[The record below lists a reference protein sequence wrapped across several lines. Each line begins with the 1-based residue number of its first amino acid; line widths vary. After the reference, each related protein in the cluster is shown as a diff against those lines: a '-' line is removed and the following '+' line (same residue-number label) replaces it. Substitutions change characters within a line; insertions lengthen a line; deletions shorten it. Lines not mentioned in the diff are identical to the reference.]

1 VNNKRASFWKI
12 FVFTAPEKKWTP
24 DGDVQALCHG
34 CDPTAMLKYTSG
46 SGVGDVSGSP
56 GHRCGISEKDR
67 FGKTGRICPC
77 VTDQ

>member
-1 VNNKRASFWKI
+1 
-12 FVFTAPEKKWTP
+12 
-24 DGDVQALCHG
+24 VQALCHG
-34 CDPTAMLKYTSG
+34 CDPTDMLKYTSG